1 MTFCKLNLKV
11 EYECLVWNFIK
22 SNNDTIKKAIELV
35 NWNFT
40 FSTKSIHET
49 SYYFSSQNE
58 HLFKLQTKVDDK
70 DPPWMNE
77 SIKKKIMARKYAC
90 KYFNVNKKNYDVF
103 LKLQTIS
110 TTLPEMIL
118 KRNANYY
125 CLP

>member
-1 MTFCKLNLKV
+1 M
-11 EYECLVWNFIK
+11 YEQVTSFNQVLIDIF
-22 SNNDTIKKAIELV
+22 SNYIPKA
-35 NWNFT
+35 
-40 FSTKSIHET
+40 
-49 SYYFSSQNE
+49 
-58 HLFKLQTKVDDK
+58 VDDK
-70 DPPWMNE
+70 DPSWMNE

-118 KRNANYY
+118 KRNVNYY